1 MYRCDTALTLVT
13 SKSSRDYADIRLKSM
28 PPKGPQGRRRT
39 APRKKQDTIEIVV
52 RRGAMRR
59 FDALKTRTSDLPVV
73 VTWDRRTDDRRDD
86 DAAGANATVGTPTGV
101 VNRLSRGTSPTSWS
115 SSQ

>member
-1 MYRCDTALTLVT
+1 M
-13 SKSSRDYADIRLKSM
+13 SLKR
-28 PPKGPQGRRRT
+28 PRGRRRT

-73 VTWDRRTDDRRDD
+73 VTWDRRVDERRDD
-86 DAAGANATVGTPTGV
+86 DAAGGNRDGRHAERRRKPPFTWDLADFV
-101 VNRLSRGTSPTSWS
+101 VVEPAKPRKTARKKSTRK
-115 SSQ
+115 